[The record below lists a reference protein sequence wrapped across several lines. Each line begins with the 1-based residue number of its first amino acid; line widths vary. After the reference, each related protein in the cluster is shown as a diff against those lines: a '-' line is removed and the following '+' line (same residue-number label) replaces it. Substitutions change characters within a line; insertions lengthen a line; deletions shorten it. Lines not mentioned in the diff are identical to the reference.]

1 MTPLVPD
8 LAPFAAPVPV
18 PVPVLSL
25 GLSMLPA
32 AAAWPSAAVLVALA
46 VRSAAR
52 LAADRAPADP
62 GLPACGLTSRTGD
75 AVHLAMAAGMV
86 PMLVPLGVPPVAL
99 VAFFG
104 ATTAFVAG
112 TWLRGATRRRLAAWR
127 GAAVPC
133 HPAHALE
140 PHHVIVGLAMIVM
153 AWHMSSGTSAMS
165 AMPGM
170 ATSSDQFP
178 VSTLV
183 PASTLGTASTLAL
196 IYTWTAV
203 VILGGGLAKAAA
215 ARPLPTDPVALLAAP
230 VTVYTC
236 ELAMTVVMG
245 LMLLG

>member
-1 MTPLVPD
+1 MTPLVPN
-8 LAPFAAPVPV
+8 LARLAAPAP
-18 PVPVLSL
+18 SL

-99 VAFFG
+99 LAFFG

-112 TWLRGATRRRLAAWR
+112 TWLRGSARRRLAAWR
-127 GAAVPC
+127 GAAVQC
-133 HPAHALE
+133 RPAHALE

-153 AWHMSSGTSAMS
+153 AWHMDAGTSAMPGG
-165 AMPGM
+165 AAMATMPGTT
-170 ATSSDQFP
+170 ASADQL
-178 VSTLV
+178 LV
-183 PASTLGTASTLAL
+183 STLAL

-203 VILGGGLAKAAA
+203 VILGGGLAKAAT

-230 VTVYTC
+230 VTIYTC